1 MIKGITEKEYPIIK
15 NILSQYPYKFYAY
28 GSRVKGNFS
37 PLSDLDILVVSDNYD
52 EIISNLKDT
61 FDRSRLPYI
70 VNFTNFNTMDKDF
83 YEIIKNDLVEI

>member
-15 NILSQYPYKFYAY
+15 TILSQYPCKFYAY